1 MQLSV
6 RDGAGATGG
15 PQGRAGAG
23 SAGGGAAGATLMTM
37 DLYGHLMDAN
47 LREAPRAIG
56 GILGAS
62 EPTEQQDEDADDAG
76 SDESA
81 W

>member
-1 MQLSV
+1 
-6 RDGAGATGG
+6 
-15 PQGRAGAG
+15 
-23 SAGGGAAGATLMTM
+23 MTM
-37 DLYGHLMDAN
+37 DPYGHLMDAN
-47 LREAPRAIG
+47 LWEAARAIG

-62 EPTEQQDEDADDAG
+62 EATGQQDEDADDTR

>member
-1 MQLSV
+1 
-6 RDGAGATGG
+6 
-15 PQGRAGAG
+15 
-23 SAGGGAAGATLMTM
+23 MTM

-47 LREAPRAIG
+47 LWEAARAIG

-62 EPTEQQDEDADDAG
+62 ATPEQQDEDGDDAEP
-76 SDESA
+76 DEIA